1 MRLLRTGAR
10 WRLFAHVDFLRDMRP
25 IAFVDPGAF
34 LSQLVS
40 PGSFRDTVEPAREIR
55 PPELVFFSFTTLTTV
70 GYGDIVPRHGMAKSI
85 AVLESLNRATRSA
98 EKLM

>member
-1 MRLLRTGAR
+1 
-10 WRLFAHVDFLRDMRP
+10 MRP

-34 LSQLVS
+34 LSQLVL

>member
-1 MRLLRTGAR
+1 
-10 WRLFAHVDFLRDMRP
+10 
-25 IAFVDPGAF
+25 
-34 LSQLVS
+34 
-40 PGSFRDTVEPAREIR
+40 VEPAREIR

-70 GYGDIVPRHGMAKSI
+70 GYSDIVPRHGIAKSI